1 MKLLVTFT
9 ALLFAPCETIG
20 QVCVSSLGG
29 VGSYFALIARDH
41 AALPQFDL
49 TWTNGVDG
57 NWEDVSGYGF
67 GSSHADGCNIGGRL
81 VMDTE
86 TEVITLPFQWTKL
99 INLPCVSYAAFSHC
113 SLTLNVRGTNAR
125 LSGLIHCF
133 CLPIPLLR
141 RPRSIGTLP

>member
-1 MKLLVTFT
+1 MKLLVTLT
-9 ALLFAPCETIG
+9 ALLFAPSGTIG
-20 QVCVSSLGG
+20 QVCVSFLGG
-29 VGSYFALIARDH
+29 VGSYSALIARER

-57 NWEDVSGYGF
+57 NWEDLSGYGF
-67 GSSHADGCNIGGRL
+67 GSGHADGCNIGGRL
-81 VMDTE
+81 VMDTQN
-86 TEVITLPFQWTKL
+86 EVIHLPFQWVTP
-99 INLPCVSYAAFSHC
+99 IILPCVSYAAFSHC